1 MAQVTGILKVFVDG
15 KKFRVKDGSL
25 MTGGITRT
33 PVKGGSVYGY
43 TEEVTESTLDVT
55 LAHMADTDIVALNA
69 LTNSTLR
76 VETDTGQV
84 YTVQGA
90 WTTEPLEVKWGGDLP
105 FKMNGQPA
113 VKE

>member
-1 MAQVTGILKVFVDG
+1 MSQVSGILKVYVDG

-25 MTGGITRT
+25 STGGITRT
-33 PVKGGSVYGY
+33 VSKGGAVYGY
-43 TEEVTESTLDVT
+43 TEEVTESELDVT
-55 LAHMADTDIVALNA
+55 LVHMADTDVVALGT

-90 WTTEPLEVKWGGDLP
+90 WTAEPLKLQWGGDLAL
-105 FKMNGQPA
+105 KMNGQPA

>member
-15 KKFRVKDGSL
+15 KKYRVKDGSL
-25 MTGGITRT
+25 DMGGVMRT
-33 PVKGGSVYGY
+33 PSEGGAVYGY
-43 TEEVTESTLDVT
+43 VETVKASELDVT
-55 LAHMADTDIVALNA
+55 LAHMVDTDVVAFNS

-90 WTTEPLEVKWGGDLP
+90 WMAEPCKLQWGGDLP
-105 FKMNGQPA
+105 LKMNGPPA
-113 VKE
+113 EKE